1 MLDFLI
7 NIITNAVRQ
16 ADCKYGWTNIE
27 SMSVV

>member
-16 ADCKYGWTNIE
+16 AGCKYGWTNIE
-27 SMSVV
+27 SMLVV